1 MMNMN
6 TIIQRNNL
14 IIQNINLMTQNI
26 NSSDI
31 TTTEALAALGI
42 GLALGVVLM
51 LIVNWLMNR

>member
-31 TTTEALAALGI
+31 TTTEALVALGI
-42 GLALGVVLM
+42 GLVLGVVLM